1 MFNIKILFLLFITY
15 SFFGWL
21 MEMIVTVIEDKEL
34 VNRGFLIGPYC
45 PIYGVCSISMI
56 LLLHKIT
63 SPVILFI
70 ASILIC
76 SVGEY
81 ITSFILEKI
90 FKARWWDYSH
100 MKFNLNGRI
109 CLRNC
114 LFFGLLG
121 FLMINY
127 INNYFTNLYLSVDP
141 SKLNILFYS
150 ILVIFLVDLVISCK
164 VIYKIKDMSLKYI
177 NLDNTKEISLKVK
190 DILTNNILS
199 RRFLRAFPY
208 LMKVTVKRFKMIT
221 SKVRSK

>member
-15 SFFGWL
+15 SFMGWV
-21 MEMIVTVIEDKEL
+21 MEMIATVVEDHEI

-45 PIYGVCSISMI
+45 PIYGCCSIAII
-56 LLLHKIT
+56 LILHKINN
-63 SPVILFI
+63 PIILFI
-70 ASILIC
+70 FSILIC
-76 SVGEY
+76 SIGEY
-81 ITSFILEKI
+81 VTSFILEKI

-114 LFFGLLG
+114 LFFGILG
-121 FLMINY
+121 FIMIRY
-127 INNYFTNLYLSVDP
+127 INTFFTNLYLSLNP
-141 SKLNILFYS
+141 NTLNIIFYV
-150 ILVIFLVDLVISCK
+150 ILVIFIIDLVISFN
-164 VIYKIKDMSLKYI
+164 VIFKIKNMSLKYI

-190 DILTNNILS
+190 EILTNNILT

-208 LMKVTVKRFKMIT
+208 LMETIKKSFKIIT

>member
-21 MEMIVTVIEDKEL
+21 MEMIVTVIEDHEI

-63 SPVILFI
+63 NPIILFI
-70 ASILIC
+70 ASVLIC
-76 SVGEY
+76 SIGEY
-81 ITSFILEKI
+81 LTSYILEKL
-90 FKARWWDYSH
+90 FKARWWDYSN

-114 LFFGLLG
+114 LYFGVLG
-121 FLMINY
+121 FLMIKF
-127 INNYFTNLYLSVDP
+127 INNYFTNLYLSISP
-141 SKLNILFYS
+141 NTLNIIFYS
-150 ILVIFLVDLVISCK
+150 ILAVFIVDLIISCK
-164 VIYKIKDMSLKYI
+164 VIYKIKNMSLKYI

-190 DILTNNILS
+190 DILLNNILS
-199 RRFLRAFPY
+199 RRLLRAFPF
-208 LMKVTVKRFKMIT
+208 LMETVKNSFKMIKN
-221 SKVRSK
+221 KVRSK